1 MTATIL
7 TGFRVLV
14 VEDEWFIADD
24 LAWHLETA
32 GAIVLGPVPSV
43 REALNIL
50 NTPDQLPD
58 VASLDFNLLAG
69 DTSIRIAE
77 ELDRLYIPFV
87 FATGTPELIPVLYQ
101 MRPVCPKPV
110 VSAAWLQALAE
121 AMSIRPVGER
131 APHLAPK

>member
-24 LAWHLETA
+24 LAWHLEKA

-43 REALNIL
+43 REALKIL
-50 NTPDQLPD
+50 NTPDWLPD

-69 DTSIRIAE
+69 DTSVRVAE
-77 ELDRLYIPFV
+77 ELDRLYVPFI

-110 VSAAWLQALAE
+110 LAAAWFHALAT
-121 AMSIRPVGER
+121 AMTVRPGGER
-131 APHLAPK
+131 API